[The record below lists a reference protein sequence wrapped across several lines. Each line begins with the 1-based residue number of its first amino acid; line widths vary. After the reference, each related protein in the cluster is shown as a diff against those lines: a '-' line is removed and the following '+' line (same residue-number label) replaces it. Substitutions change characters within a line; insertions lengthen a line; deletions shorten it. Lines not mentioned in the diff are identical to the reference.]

1 MSMIS
6 IPLEARTKLN
16 LGCGKKH
23 FLDHVNLDVVPAV
36 NPDVV
41 HDLDQYPYPFP
52 ASRFDEIAVYDVIEH
67 IGDVPSFMREI
78 WRIGRPGARV
88 IITTPHFSSANS
100 YTDPTHRRHLGYF
113 SLDYFTAG
121 HPLNFYGSDGF
132 TVEHRAIIFAPTLV
146 NKVVHRLANRWP
158 KTYEQFWTW
167 MFPGW
172 FLQYQ
177 MLVSK

>member
-1 MSMIS
+1 MNPV
-6 IPLEARTKLN
+6 PLESRTKLN

-23 FLDHVNLDVVPAV
+23 FPDHVNLDLVPAV

-41 HDLDQYPYPFP
+41 HDLDCYPYPFP
-52 ASRFDEIAVYDVIEH
+52 DSRFDEIVVYDVIEH

-78 WRIGRPGARV
+78 WRLAKPGAKV
-88 IITTPHFSSANS
+88 QITTPHFSASNS

-121 HPLNFYGSDGF
+121 HALNFYGSDGF
-132 TVEHRAIIFAPTLV
+132 KVDHRVMYFYPTIG

-158 KTYEQFWTW
+158 RIYEQRWTW
-167 MFPGW
+167 IFPAW
-172 FLQYQ
+172 YLSFSLT
-177 MLVSK
+177 VAK